1 LKFFKINGL
10 KKWKKKK
17 KKNENDDI
25 IDFDI
30 KNFTKYT
37 ETNKIKNL
45 ALTFIAS
52 RINDNE
58 VNDLKNFFIKMDLNK
73 DGIITFDELKT
84 GLKKMNV
91 NLDSNEIKELF
102 LALDTNRDSTIDY
115 TEFLASSINEK
126 KYLKEERLYE
136 FFTSLDKDHSGK
148 LSVNEIKSAFGDE
161 SSSEK
166 INELLKKVDKNGD
179 GEIDY
184 NEFLDL
190 MNENI

>member
-1 LKFFKINGL
+1 
-10 KKWKKKK
+10 
-17 KKNENDDI
+17 
-25 IDFDI
+25 
-30 KNFTKYT
+30 
-37 ETNKIKNL
+37 
-45 ALTFIAS
+45 
-52 RINDNE
+52 
-58 VNDLKNFFIKMDLNK
+58 MDLNK

-102 LALDTNRDSTIDY
+102 LALDTNRDCTIDY

-136 FFTSLDKDHSGK
+136 FFHSLDKDHSGK
-148 LSVNEIKSAFGDE
+148 LSLNEIKSAFGNE
-161 SSSEK
+161 ANSET
-166 INELLKKVDKNGD
+166 INQLLKKVDKNGD